1 MIWITVSA
9 ILVLEVQ
16 TVRGN
21 ADRSMD
27 QKRVVSCV
35 FRNRDLALL
44 IVEVGIRGII
54 GNCAKRIGASAGSG
68 KPHFPSLL
76 SRPEGG
82 YVVFLTFGVD
92 ENHVQ
97 FDLVEWIGVRFP

>member
-1 MIWITVSA
+1 
-9 ILVLEVQ
+9 
-16 TVRGN
+16 
-21 ADRSMD
+21 MD

-97 FDLVEWIGVRFP
+97 FDLVERSEERRVGERCDAGCESEMKG